1 MKNDNKPIFA
11 TITKGG
17 ALYIMAVELYHALE
31 IDEWYSDWLQQLE
44 VDYFLDPDYELYT
57 DEEGIEW
64 LRASFAK
71 ALCSTLNTVASRRV
85 REYIRTIMD
94 CPDSELAA
102 ALASARYRCDAQAM
116 EIDILKR
123 NLENLRVKA
132 DYFDQLVEA
141 KLYTDIDVTAQE
153 LGIPLD
159 AFCGLLLRYHYVRK
173 RKSGEL
179 RATRLAVDEGLFLDD
194 RQRITPKG
202 RETFRLLSSVLI

>member
-1 MKNDNKPIFA
+1 MNNDNKPIIA
-11 TITKGG
+11 AITKGG

-44 VDYFLDPDYELYT
+44 TDYFLKPDYEMFT

-64 LRASFAK
+64 IRASFAK

-141 KLYTDIDVTAQE
+141 KLYTYIDATAQE
-153 LGIPLD
+153 LEVPLD
-159 AFCGLLLRYHYVRK
+159 DFRDLLLRYHYVR

-179 RATRLAVDEGLFLDD
+179 RATKLAVDEGLFLED
-194 RQRITPKG
+194 RKRITPKG